1 MYACIYMVGK
11 ENLTRDVYCARQML
25 SNVCVCVHAWLH
37 VCVCVCVP
45 AYMCLYT
52 CVCVGV
58 CDCMRVCV
66 PVYVFVYLCV
76 CVCVCSHAHVHVW
89 YILAVSDI
97 PGGPS
102 ERVQLGKP
110 AAEEREPGAEDQ
122 SKRASGWGTIT
133 GWAWPTQHYVSF
145 LHQSEHLTQTL
156 TSPWTV
162 QHLCSS
168 GAESACLPF
177 CTVFAICF
185 SWETWVGFPGE
196 TCFDRVVLSELPL
209 KTVMEYLL
217 F

>member
-1 MYACIYMVGK
+1 MVGK
-11 ENLTRDVYCARQML
+11 ENITRDVYCARQML
-25 SNVCVCVHAWLH
+25 SNVSVCVCMRDCM
-37 VCVCVCVP
+37 CVCVCVP
-45 AYMCLYT
+45 AYMCVCGCVRLHACVCT
-52 CVCVGV
+52 CV
-58 CDCMRVCV
+58 RVCI
-66 PVYVFVYLCV
+66 PV
-76 CVCVCSHAHVHVW
+76 CVCVCAHAHVHVW

-196 TCFDRVVLSELPL
+196 TCFDRVVLPELPL